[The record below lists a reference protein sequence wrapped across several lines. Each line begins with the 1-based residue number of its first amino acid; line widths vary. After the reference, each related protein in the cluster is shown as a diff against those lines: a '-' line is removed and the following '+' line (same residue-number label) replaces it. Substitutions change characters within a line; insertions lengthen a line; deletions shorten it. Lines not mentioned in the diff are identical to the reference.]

1 MSYKMIG
8 LALLLLS
15 ACTSNKVESPEIT
28 SDSLSV
34 SRPDSVVTGSDS
46 ASTLDKQTQQ
56 TEEKVNDLLKGI

>member
-1 MSYKMIG
+1 MSYKFFV

-15 ACTSNKVESPEIT
+15 ACSSNKTESPEIT

-34 SRPDSVVTGSDS
+34 SKPDSVVSLPDS
-46 ASTLDKQTQQ
+46 VSSLDEQTKK